1 MAGLGASDRWRVLE
15 ANPVVEQAIRQAFGV
30 PALVARVLAAR
41 GYTDLDAV
49 ERLLT
54 PSLERDWRDPSEL
67 PGMAEAADRVERA
80 VRSGETIAVFGDFDV
95 DGMSS
100 ASLLTLALRDL
111 GAAVRAF
118 IPRRFEEGYGLSA
131 AALDRVVGSC
141 SPDLIVTVDNGIAS
155 ATEVAAAVER
165 GIDVVVT
172 DHHEPGSLV
181 PQGVPV
187 TDPKLDVDCPSRDL
201 AGAGVALKLVCELG
215 RRLGRPD
222 LWRGYTD
229 LACLGTVSDMMELT
243 DENRALVADGV
254 ASMRATTRPG
264 LVALAASSRAD
275 LAAIESDDLPFSL
288 VPRLNAAG
296 RMGDVDVAFD
306 LLVSSDPVEASVL
319 AGRLE
324 AINEE
329 RRSMEAAMAA
339 SAEAR
344 AAEEYDGGPCL
355 VLGGEGW
362 HEGVKGIV
370 ASRMVNRY
378 HVPCLLFS
386 VADGEA
392 RGSGRSVGSVDL
404 FHAVEG
410 CADLLTRFGGHAG
423 AVGVTLPAD
432 RLPAFRERLSAELAC
447 LPPEQFAS
455 VGEVACVV
463 TLEELTMPVV
473 QGLDL
478 LRPFGQGNKKPLFAV
493 RGVTMRGAAAV
504 GSSGEHVRFYASDG
518 ATSVAAIMFR
528 VPDVER
534 ALAWEGTVDLVFEA
548 VVETWQGR
556 SKVKLMVRDIL
567 YRDGAGPEPARAE
580 DPVLAEEAVGK
591 DPAAEDP
598 AVEDPAP
605 GPDAGAAERKR
616 LAALEGPALTDALRK
631 AFIGDRELLGAQATA
646 LDMLDKGQSVLE
658 VMATGRG
665 KSLVFHIHAARL
677 ALAQGRA
684 SVFVFPLRALVNDQ
698 AFHLEQAF
706 SRLGLGVRVLT
717 GETGAPERD
726 AAFAGLA
733 DGSVDVVLTTP
744 EFLAIHK
751 RRFAASGRVGF
762 MVVDEAHHAGMGHV
776 GAREAYQEMPEVL
789 ELLGSP
795 QVLAATATASDSV
808 AQEICHLLSIDRV
821 VQDRT
826 QRSNL
831 LLADHR
837 GLRDRGAYTA
847 SVASSGERCIVYV
860 NTREAACAV
869 ARELRH
875 RLPDMAHRVAFYHGG
890 LDRMRR
896 MAVERAF
903 RAGKVSC
910 VVATSAFGEG
920 IDLPDVRHVV
930 LWSLPFDA
938 VQFNQMSGRAG
949 RDGRPAQVHVLF
961 GADDAPVNDAVLSS
975 AAPARDAL
983 VALYRALRTLAMR
996 AAGPVRATDGQVL
1009 DLARTLPGGNALTEA
1024 SVASG
1029 IGVFDELGF
1038 CTQEGFGE
1046 GRSLTMAESPGHME
1060 LSQSALWRE
1069 GLRSREGFRSFAD
1082 WVLGAPA
1089 EALAEHVDRPIAPTF
1104 GVLCDS

>member
-1 MAGLGASDRWRVLE
+1 MAGLETSDRWRVLE
-15 ANPVVEQAIRQAFGV
+15 ANPAVEQAIRQAFGV
-30 PALVARVLAAR
+30 PALVARVFAAR

-67 PGMAEAADRVERA
+67 PGMTEAADRVERA

-111 GAAVRAF
+111 GATVSAF

-131 AALDRVVGSC
+131 AALNRVVDSC

-155 ATEVAAAVER
+155 AAEVAAAVER

-187 TDPKLDVDCPSRDL
+187 TDPKLDTDCPSRDL

-229 LACLGTVSDMMELT
+229 LASLGTVSDMMELT
-243 DENRALVADGV
+243 GENRALVADGV

-275 LAAIESDDLPFSL
+275 LASIESDDLPFSL

-306 LLVSSDPVEASVL
+306 LLVSADPVEASVL

-329 RRSMEAAMAA
+329 RRSMEAAMVT

-432 RLPAFRERLSAELAC
+432 RLPVFRERLSAELAS
-447 LPPEQFAS
+447 LPAEQFAS

-463 TLEELTMPVV
+463 TLDELTMPVV

-478 LRPFGQGNKKPLFAV
+478 LRPFGQGNKKPLLAV

-504 GSSGEHVRFYASDG
+504 GTSGDHVRFFASDG
-518 ATSVAAIMFR
+518 ANSVAAIMFR

-534 ALAWEGTVDLVFEA
+534 ALTWEGTVDLVFEA
-548 VVETWQGR
+548 EVETWQGR
-556 SKVKLMVRDIL
+556 SKVKLKVRDIL
-567 YRDGAGPEPARAE
+567 YRDGGAPGAACAE
-580 DPVLAEEAVGK
+580 EPVLVEGTAGEQ
-591 DPAAEDP
+591 AASDLS
-598 AVEDPAP
+598 
-605 GPDAGAAERKR
+605 DAGAAERAR
-616 LAALEGPALTDALRK
+616 LAALDGPALTDALRQ
-631 AFIGDRELLGAQATA
+631 AFIGDRELLPAQATA
-646 LDMLDKGQSVLE
+646 LEMLDKGQSVLE

-665 KSLVFHIHAARL
+665 KSLVFHIHGARL
-677 ALAQGRA
+677 ALAQGKA

-698 AFHLEQAF
+698 AFHLERAF

-717 GETGAPERD
+717 GETPAADRD
-726 AAFAGLA
+726 RALAGLA
-733 DGSVDVVLTTP
+733 DGSVDIVLTTP
-744 EFLAIHK
+744 EFLVIHK
-751 RRFAASGRVGF
+751 RRFAAAGRVGF
-762 MVVDEAHHAGMGHV
+762 VVVDEAHHAGMGHV
-776 GAREAYQEMPEVL
+776 GAREAYQQMPEVL

-808 AQEICHLLSIDRV
+808 AQEVCRLLSVDRV

-826 QRSNL
+826 VRSNL
-831 LLADHR
+831 SLVDHR
-837 GLRDRGAYTA
+837 GLRDRGVYAA
-847 SVASSGERCIVYV
+847 SVASSGDRCIVYV
-860 NTREAACAV
+860 NTRDAACAA

-890 LDRMRR
+890 LDRDRR

-920 IDLPDVRHVV
+920 VDLPDVRHVV
-930 LWSLPFDA
+930 LWSLPFDT

-949 RDGRPAQVHVLF
+949 RDGNPAQVHVLF
-961 GADDAPVNDAVLSS
+961 GADDAPINDAVLSS

-983 VALYRALRTLAMR
+983 VALYRALRTLAIR

-1009 DLARTLPGGNALTEA
+1009 DLARTLPGGDALTEA
-1024 SVASG
+1024 AVASG
-1029 IGVFDELGF
+1029 IGVFGELGF
-1038 CTQEGFGE
+1038 CAQEGFGE

-1060 LSQSALWRE
+1060 LSQSVLWRE

-1082 WVLGAPA
+1082 WVLGAPT

>member
-1 MAGLGASDRWRVLE
+1 MAGLDRSDRWRVLE
-15 ANPVVEQAIRQAFGV
+15 PDPAVEQAIRQGFGV

-41 GYTDLDAV
+41 GFTDLDAV
-49 ERLLT
+49 GRLLT
-54 PSLERDWRDPSEL
+54 PSLGRDWLDPLDL
-67 PGMAEAADRVERA
+67 PGMAQAADRVERA
-80 VRSGETIAVFGDFDV
+80 VRDGETVAVFGDFDV

-100 ASLLTLALRDL
+100 AALLALALRDL
-111 GAAVRAF
+111 GATVHAF
-118 IPRRFEEGYGLSA
+118 IPRRFGEGYGLSA
-131 AALDRVVGSC
+131 AALERVAAAC

-155 ATEVAAAVER
+155 ADEVAAAVAR

-172 DHHEPGSLV
+172 DHHEPGSSV
-181 PQGVPV
+181 PRGVPV
-187 TDPKLDVDCPSRDL
+187 TDPKLDPESPSRDL

-229 LACLGTVSDMMELT
+229 LASLGTVSDMMELVG
-243 DENRALVADGV
+243 ENRALVADGV
-254 ASMRATTRPG
+254 ASMRRTSRPG

-275 LAAIESDDLPFSL
+275 LSSIEADDLPFSL

-306 LLVSSDPVEASVL
+306 LLVSQDPVEAATL

-324 AINEE
+324 AINDE
-329 RRSMEAAMAA
+329 RRATEASMAA
-339 SAEAR
+339 SVTAR

-410 CADLLTRFGGHAG
+410 CSDLLTRFGGHAG

-432 RLPAFRERLSAELAC
+432 RLPEFRDRLSGELSA

-463 TLEELTMPVV
+463 TLDELTMPVV

-478 LRPFGQGNKKPLFAV
+478 LRPFGQGNQKPLLAV
-493 RGVTMRGAAAV
+493 RGVTMRSAAAV
-504 GSSGEHVRFYASDG
+504 GATGEHVRFFVSDG
-518 ATSVAAIMFR
+518 ANSVAAIMFR
-528 VPDVER
+528 APDVER
-534 ALAWEGTVDLVFEA
+534 ALSWEGAVDLVFEA

-567 YRDGAGPEPARAE
+567 YRDGASGDGGDGGEGPACPDDA
-580 DPVLAEEAVGK
+580 PVPGAAADGDDAVADGP
-591 DPAAEDP
+591 DPAS
-598 AVEDPAP
+598 
-605 GPDAGAAERKR
+605 ERAR
-616 LAALEGPALTDALRK
+616 LAALDAPGLTDALRRSL
-631 AFIGDRELLGAQATA
+631 IGDRDLLPAQATA
-646 LDMLDKGQSVLE
+646 LDMLAEGQSVLE

-665 KSLVFHIHAARL
+665 KSLVFHLHAARL
-677 ALAQGRA
+677 AVAGGRA
-684 SVFVFPLRALVNDQ
+684 SVLVFPLRALVNDQ
-698 AFHLEQAF
+698 AFHLERAF
-706 SRLGLGVRVLT
+706 AGLGIGVRVLT
-717 GETGAPERD
+717 GETPAHERD

-744 EFLAIHK
+744 EFLSIHR
-751 RRFAASGRVGF
+751 RRFAASGRVGLV
-762 MVVDEAHHAGMGHV
+762 VVDEAHHAAMGH
-776 GAREAYQEMPEVL
+776 GGDRAAYQDMPEVL
-789 ELLGSP
+789 SLLESP

-808 AQEICHLLSIDRV
+808 AQEVCRLLSVDRV
-821 VQDRT
+821 VVDRT
-826 QRSNL
+826 VRSNL
-831 LLADHR
+831 SVADHR
-837 GLRDRGAYTA
+837 GLRDRGAYAA

-860 NTREAACAV
+860 NTRDAACAV

-875 RLPDMAHRVAFYHGG
+875 RLPDLAHRVAFYHGG
-890 LDRMRR
+890 LDRGRR
-896 MAVERAF
+896 VAVERAF
-903 RAGKVSC
+903 RSGRVSC

-920 IDLPDVRHVV
+920 VDLPDVRHVV
-930 LWSLPFDA
+930 LWSLPFDT

-949 RDGRPAQVHVLF
+949 RDGRPAWVHALF
-961 GADDAPVNDAVLSS
+961 GPADAPTNDAVLSS
-975 AAPARDAL
+975 AAPAREAL
-983 VALYRALRTLAMR
+983 VALYRALRTLGAPSGGTV
-996 AAGPVRATDGQVL
+996 AESDGQVL
-1009 DLARTLPGGNALTEA
+1009 DLARTLPGGGGLTEA
-1024 SVASG
+1024 AVSSG
-1029 IGVFDELGF
+1029 IGVFSELGF
-1038 CTQEGFGE
+1038 CSQEGFGD
-1046 GRSLTMAESPGHME
+1046 GRRLSMAQNPGHME
-1060 LSQSALWRE
+1060 LTSSVRYRE
-1069 GLRSREGFRSFAD
+1069 GQRSREGFRTFSE
-1082 WVLGAPA
+1082 WVLHAPA
-1089 EALAEHVDRPIAPTF
+1089 EALAEHIDRPIAPTF